1 MTMAT
6 TSTERMRTHRAKR
19 KAERTGKPLESVQVP
34 LVDPLWPV
42 DPAAAVAEWSRSRL
56 VVPAGHWRADE
67 PMELPGFAV
76 RFLRDALAP
85 GIREAL
91 LTCGRKNAKSA
102 IVAVLLLGCL
112 AEDGPLRRQ
121 GFRAGVA
128 SVSREKAGEL
138 WAQMEAIALASDLE
152 DIRFGKVPRC
162 AVSRWGRVDFLS
174 ADRTAG
180 HASGY
185 DVALADEMGL
195 YPEKGRA
202 LVAGLLSST
211 SAKDGRLIAISVMGD
226 SPLTAE
232 LVQRRDD
239 PSVVVHAYHAPAG
252 CVLDDET
259 AWHKANPGIRAG
271 IKSLSYMRDMARR
284 AAALPSEQA
293 SFRAFDLNQ
302 TGSPVADAVVALSV
316 WEAVEH
322 EPKPKRAGPCFV
334 GVDIGGSV
342 SLTAAAAYWPDTGRL
357 DMWGGCGDTPDL
369 LARGEADGVADR
381 YLRMQER
388 GELRTWPGRVTP
400 VGEFLAWVVEELA
413 GEEVATAAADRY
425 RAAEAQDALDAA
437 GVNWPMEWRAQGS
450 GPSGSED
457 IRHFQRAVEGGTL
470 RPGECLLLKSAISE
484 SMLRYDPNGNPAL
497 HKGRQRGRID
507 ALSAAVLAVGLG
519 SRRQTAGGSWAFHEA
534 EFDDIETGEFHNEEV
549 MVL

>member
-1 MTMAT
+1 MKT

-19 KAERTGKPLESVQVP
+19 KAERTGKPVESVQVP
-34 LVDPLWPV
+34 LVDPPWPD
-42 DPAAAVAEWSRSRL
+42 DPARTLAEWSRSRL
-56 VVPAGHWRADE
+56 VVPPGHRLSGE
-67 PMELPGFAV
+67 PLGLPAFAV
-76 RFLRDALAP
+76 RFLRDAMRD
-85 GIREAL
+85 GCREAL
-91 LTCGRKNAKSA
+91 LSCGRKNAKSA
-102 IVAVLLLGCL
+102 VLAVFMLGFL

-128 SVSREKAGEL
+128 SVSREKASEL
-138 WAQMEAIALASDLE
+138 WAQMEAIAGASGLDG
-152 DIRFGKVPRC
+152 IRFGKVPRC
-162 AVSRWGRVDFLS
+162 AVSRWGKVDFLS

-252 CVLDDET
+252 CALDDPK
-259 AWHKANPGIRAG
+259 AWDAANPGIAEG
-271 IKSLSYMRDMARR
+271 IKSKSYMADMARR

-293 SFRAFDLNQ
+293 NFRAFDLNQ
-302 TGSPVADAVVALSV
+302 TGAVGVDAVVPLDR
-316 WEAVEH
+316 WEAVERQ
-322 EPKPKRAGPCFV
+322 PKPERAGPCYI
-334 GVDIGGSV
+334 GLDIGGST
-342 SLTAAAAYWPDTGRL
+342 SLTAASAYFPETGRL
-357 DMWGGCGDTPDL
+357 DMWGGCGDMPNL
-369 LARGEADGVADR
+369 LTRGESDGVAIR
-381 YLRMQER
+381 YQRMEER

-484 SMLRYDPNGNPAL
+484 SVLRYDGNGNPAL
-497 HKGRQRGRID
+497 HRGRQKGRID

-519 SRRQTAGGSWAFHEA
+519 SRRQSAGGSWAFHEA
-534 EFDDIETGEFHNEEV
+534 EFDGIETGEFHNEEV
-549 MVL
+549 MVI

>member
-1 MTMAT
+1 MKNREGRLDA
-6 TSTERMRTHRAKR
+6 MR
-19 KAERTGKPLESVQVP
+19 
-34 LVDPLWPV
+34 
-42 DPAAAVAEWSRSRL
+42 
-56 VVPAGHWRADE
+56 
-67 PMELPGFAV
+67 PGV
-76 RFLRDALAP
+76 
-85 GIREAL
+85 REAL

-102 IVAVLLLGCL
+102 VLGVLMLGFL

-138 WAQMEAIALASDLE
+138 WAQMEAIALASGVE

-226 SPLTAE
+226 SSLTAE

-252 CVLDDET
+252 CALDDEA
-259 AWHKANPGIRAG
+259 AWRAANPGLG
-271 IKSLSYMRDMARR
+271 TIKSLSYMRDMARR
-284 AAALPSEQA
+284 AAALPSEQS

-302 TGSPVADAVVALSV
+302 TGSPIADAVVALSV
-316 WEAVEH
+316 WEAVERQ
-322 EPKPKRAGPCFV
+322 PKPERAGPCFL
-334 GVDIGGSV
+334 GYDIGGSS
-342 SLTAAAAYWPDTGRL
+342 SLTAAAAYWPETGRL
-357 DMWGGCGDTPDL
+357 DTWGGCGDTPDL
-369 LARGEADGVADR
+369 LARGEADGVGDR
-381 YLRMQER
+381 YQRMEER
-388 GELRTWPGRVTP
+388 GELRTGPGRVTP
-400 VGEFLAWVVEELA
+400 VGEFLAWVVEELD
-413 GEEVATAAADRY
+413 GETVELAAADRY
-425 RAAEAQDALDAA
+425 RQAEAQDAMDAA
-437 GVNWPMEWRAQGS
+437 GVNWPTDWRAQGS
-450 GPSGSED
+450 GKDGSED
-457 IRHFQRAVEGGTL
+457 IRHFQRAVEGETL
-470 RPGECLLLKSAISE
+470 RPGESLLLKSAISE
-484 SMLRYDPNGNPAL
+484 SLLRYDGNGNPAL
-497 HKGRQRGRID
+497 HRGRQKGRID

-534 EFDDIETGEFHNEEV
+534 EFDNIETGEFHNEEALV
-549 MVL
+549 I